1 MKRIILSVILTGIL
15 GLSITSCSDMMDTN
29 SELVMFQEDNL
40 LNSPVDSVYSVMGI
54 IYKMQAIA
62 DRTVL
67 IGEMRGDLMTTTS
80 KASTDLKTLA
90 NFTATADNKYNE
102 VSDYYAVI
110 NNCNYYLAYVDT
122 SLTKRNIKVFQ
133 NEYAA
138 VKAFR
143 AWTYLQLVLAYGNV
157 PLVTDPVL
165 TENKATEEMNKSK
178 SSITDICNY
187 FIDDLKPYINVN
199 LPSYGN
205 IGSQSSS
212 KFFIPMRAL
221 LGDLCLWAGRY
232 QEATQYYHD
241 YLTITNNEITT
252 GIYAAEWSM
261 SKDFKSV
268 SNSYS
273 SSVSSVTSNECLSY
287 IPMETSEFNGITSDL
302 KNIYN
307 STLDNDYYC
316 QAQPSEAL
324 KDLSKEQINCLVY
337 TSGTTRDTLYAPTKN
352 DNDELLEGD
361 LRLYVNWKT
370 NVVNQSNSSK
380 YSSDRQ
386 TINKISSN
394 GITTY
399 RRNVVYLHYAE
410 ALNRAGYP
418 QAAFGVL
425 KYGLYSDN
433 LTTYVDSIERTKGSS
448 LLSFSQYVFTEDN
461 TQGVHSRGCGDSRAN
476 AYYVMPMPSDSLAS
490 YQDTVDYQIPL
501 VEDMIANEMAL
512 ETEFEGYRFFD
523 LMRIALRRN
532 DNTYLA
538 TPISKRSGTKDETLY
553 NLLLNKGNWYL
564 PLK

>member
-1 MKRIILSVILTGIL
+1 
-15 GLSITSCSDMMDTN
+15 MMDTD

-62 DRTVL
+62 DRCVL
-67 IGEMRGDLMTTTS
+67 IGEMRGDLMTTTT
-80 KASTDLKTLA
+80 KANTDLKTLA
-90 NFTATADNKYNE
+90 NFTATADNKYNK

-157 PLVTDPVL
+157 PLVVDPVL

-205 IGSQSSS
+205 IGNKSSS

-221 LGDLCLWAGRY
+221 IGDLCLWAERY
-232 QEATQYYHD
+232 QEAAQYYHD
-241 YLTITNNEITT
+241 YLTLSDHEITT
-252 GIYAAEWSM
+252 GVYAAQWSM
-261 SKDFKSV
+261 SKDFKSI

-273 SSVSSVTSNECLSY
+273 SCFSSGTNNECLSY

-302 KNIYN
+302 ANIYN
-307 STLDNDYYC
+307 STIDNDYYC
-316 QAQPSEAL
+316 QVKPSESL
-324 KDLSKEQINCLVY
+324 KTLSKGQTNCLVY
-337 TSGTTRDTLYAPTKN
+337 SNGTTRDTLYAPTTN
-352 DNDELLEGD
+352 ENNELFEGD
-361 LRLYVNWKT
+361 LRLYANWKT

-380 YSSDRQ
+380 YSSNRQ
-386 TINKISSN
+386 VINKISSD

-399 RRNVVYLHYAE
+399 RRNIVYLHYAE

-418 QAAFGVL
+418 QAAFGIL

-433 LTTYVDSIERTKGSS
+433 LTTYIDSIERTNGSS
-448 LLSFSQYVFTEDN
+448 LLSFNQYIFTEDN

-476 AYYVMPMPSDSLAS
+476 AYYIIPMPSDSLSS
-490 YQDTVDYQIPL
+490 YQDTVNYQIPL
-501 VEDMIANEMAL
+501 VENLIVNEMAL
-512 ETEFEGYRFFD
+512 ETAFEGNRFFD
-523 LMRIALRRN
+523 LMRISLRRN

-538 TPISKRSGTKDETLY
+538 TQIANRSGDLDKTLY
-553 NLLLNKGNWYL
+553 NKLLNKENWYL

>member
-1 MKRIILSVILTGIL
+1 MLTGSL
-15 GLSITSCSDMMDTN
+15 GFSFTSCSDMMDTD

-40 LNSPVDSVYSVMGI
+40 LDSPVDSVYSVMGI
-54 IYKMQAIA
+54 IYKMQKIA

-80 KASTDLKTLA
+80 KASNDLKALA
-90 NFTATADNKYNE
+90 NFNATTDNAYNK

-122 SLTKRNIKVFQ
+122 SLTKRNVKIFQ
-133 NEYAA
+133 CEYAA

-143 AWTYLQLVLAYGNV
+143 AWTYLQLAQAYGNV

-199 LPSYGN
+199 LPSYGS
-205 IGSQSSS
+205 IGGKASS

-232 QEATQYYHD
+232 EEAAQYYHD
-241 YLTITNNEITT
+241 YLTLTNKEITT
-252 GIYAAEWSM
+252 GTKSISWNSA
-261 SKDFKSV
+261 SKEFK
-268 SNSYS
+268 NINNGYS
-273 SSVSSVTSNECLSY
+273 SSFSSGTSDECISY
-287 IPMETSEFNGITSDL
+287 IPMETSEFNGINSNL

-307 STLDNDYYC
+307 STLDNDYYY

-324 KDLSKEQINCLVY
+324 KTLSESQVNCLVY
-337 TSGTTRDTLYAPTKN
+337 SNGTTRDTLYAPTEN
-352 DNDELLEGD
+352 ETNELFNGD
-361 LRLYVNWKT
+361 LRLYANWKT
-370 NVVNQSNSSK
+370 NVVNQSSSSK
-380 YSSDRQ
+380 YSAYRQ
-386 TINKISSN
+386 TINKISSD
-394 GITTY
+394 GIPTY
-399 RRNVVYLHYAE
+399 RKNVVYLRYAE

-425 KYGLYSDN
+425 KYGLYTDN
-433 LTTYVDSIERTKGSS
+433 LNNYVDSIERSKGAS
-448 LLSFSQYVFTEDN
+448 LLSFSQYSFTEEN
-461 TQGVHSRGCGDSRAN
+461 TQGIHSRGCGDSRAN
-476 AYYVMPMPSDSLAS
+476 AQYVIPMPSDSLAS
-490 YQDTVDYQIPL
+490 YQDTVTYQIPL

-538 TPISKRSGTKDETLY
+538 TPVSKRSGKSDETLY
-553 NLLLNKGNWYL
+553 NLLLDKNNWYL